1 MTVFTKNLQKV
12 RNVVTLTRFFW
23 CDTIIKENKKE
34 GYEMKN
40 ILGFVISIVYIG
52 LIIVSGKLFEKR
64 SKEASRK
71 FIHIMLAPYW
81 IIAILCFDNVIAAS
95 VMPFLF
101 VIINFLSCK
110 FNIIKQMERDDEEKD
125 GYGTVY
131 YALSLLI
138 LSILTYGPLKIK
150 TDIYGP
156 IVALTGVL
164 VMALGDGFAAI
175 IGKKV
180 KSFEY
185 KIGKTKKTLAGS
197 ATMFAITL
205 VIISIFLA
213 YFKIPMWFLKAMIIS
228 IISTILEAVAI
239 KGLDNILVPVL
250 TTLMVFLVI

>member
-1 MTVFTKNLQKV
+1 
-12 RNVVTLTRFFW
+12 
-23 CDTIIKENKKE
+23 
-34 GYEMKN
+34 MKN
-40 ILGFVISIVYIG
+40 IFGIIISLVYIG
-52 LIIVSGKLFEKR
+52 IVICSGKLFEKR

-81 IIAILCFDNVIAAS
+81 IIAIIFFENIIWAS

-101 VIINFLSCK
+101 VIINYLSCK
-110 FNIIKQMERDDEEKD
+110 FNIIKQMEREEGEKD

-138 LSILTYGPLKIK
+138 LSILTYGPLKSI
-150 TDIYGP
+150 TNIYGP

-175 IGKKV
+175 VGKNV

-185 KIGKTKKTLAGS
+185 KVGKTKKTLAGS
-197 ATMFAITL
+197 ATMFFISL
-205 VIISIFLA
+205 VIISVFLA
-213 YFKIPMWFLKAMIIS
+213 YFKIPMWFLKALIIS
-228 IISTILEAVAI
+228 MISTILEAVAI
-239 KGLDNILVPVL
+239 KGLDNIVVPIL

>member
-1 MTVFTKNLQKV
+1 MN
-12 RNVVTLTRFFW
+12 
-23 CDTIIKENKKE
+23 
-34 GYEMKN
+34 N
-40 ILGFVISIVYIG
+40 ILGVIIAIFYIG
-52 LIIVSGKLFEKR
+52 IVIASGKFFEKK

-81 IIAILCFDNVIAAS
+81 IIAIIFFDDVIWAS

-101 VIINFLSCK
+101 VIINYLSCK
-110 FNIIKQMERDDEEKD
+110 FNIIKQMERDEAEKD

-138 LSILTYGPLKIK
+138 LSILTFGPLKNK
-150 TDIYGP
+150 TDVYGP

-185 KIGKTKKTLAGS
+185 KVGKTKKTIAGS
-197 ATMFAITL
+197 ATMFLISL
-205 VIISIFLA
+205 VIITIFLA
-213 YFKIPMWFLKAMIIS
+213 YFKIPMWFLKALVIS
-228 IISTILEAVAI
+228 LIATILEAVAI
-239 KGLDNILVPVL
+239 KGLDNIVVPIL
-250 TTLMVFLVI
+250 TTLMVFFVI